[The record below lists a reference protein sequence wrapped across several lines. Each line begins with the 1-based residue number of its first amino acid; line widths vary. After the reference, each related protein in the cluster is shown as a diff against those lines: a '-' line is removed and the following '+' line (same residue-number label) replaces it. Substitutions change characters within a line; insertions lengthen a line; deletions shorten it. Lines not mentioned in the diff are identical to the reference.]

1 MIRNAPGKRG
11 QGGDRGYSGRVIRR
25 LNEKSVREGGDYVL
39 YWMQEAQ
46 RVEHNHALE
55 YAVQKANERGQRLL
69 VAFGLTDV
77 CRRAYKRAV
86 LPRHALPL
94 RSRSCS
100 ESEGCDTVVP

>member
-1 MIRNAPGKRG
+1 MATR
-11 QGGDRGYSGRVIRR
+11 D
-25 LNEKSVREGGDYVL
+25 VREERIRHLNDKDTRDGEYVL

-46 RVEHNHALE
+46 RAELNHALE

-69 VAFGLTDV
+69 VAFGLTEV

-94 RSRSCS
+94 R
-100 ESEGCDTVVP
+100 